1 MAPESD
7 ARELKKEKK
16 SKRRAKE
23 ADGLE
28 TSEHKE
34 DLKRIRAYSREFEEG
49 SPKRTKADDG
59 STMKRRTRSMDA
71 AEEKQVKQGEDLA
84 LSLPEWRKEHSITIT
99 GHGSERSKK
108 DFADPFRAFSNA
120 PFNDRIQQAFAKAG
134 FDKPTAIQ
142 AQAWPIALQGK
153 DMICV
158 AKTGSGKTCGF
169 LLPAFHQHL
178 QKNPQVQ
185 GFTKPV
191 LLVLAPTRELS
202 VQIMEEA
209 QKFGR
214 VIGIRS
220 VCIYGGAPKYPQIA
234 TLARGVECIIAT
246 PGMYMM
252 NDSPLSGF
260 ASTVLNGL
268 VLTRRL
274 FVLFCLQGVS
284 MI

>member
-1 MAPESD
+1 MAPNDE
-7 ARELKKEKK
+7 REDKKIKK
-16 SKRRAKE
+16 SKRRSKE

-34 DLKRIRAYSREFEEG
+34 DLKRIRAYSREFEDG
-49 SPKRTKADDG
+49 APKRSKADDG
-59 STMKRRTRSMDA
+59 SVAKRRTRSMDA
-71 AEEKQVKQGEDLA
+71 AEDKEVKLEQDKA
-84 LSLPEWRKEHSITIT
+84 LTLDEWRKEHSITIT

-108 DFADPFRAFSNA
+108 DFADPFRAFADA
-120 PFNDRIQQAFAKAG
+120 PFNDRIQESFTKAG

-169 LLPAFHQHL
+169 LLPSFHEHL
-178 QKNPQVQ
+178 KSPRVQ
-185 GFTKPV
+185 GFTKPM
-191 LLVLAPTRELS
+191 LLVVAPTRELS

-214 VIGIRS
+214 VVGIRS

-234 TLARGVECIIAT
+234 TLSRGVECVIAT
-246 PGMYMM
+246 PGMYNVMM
-252 NDSPLSGF
+252 NDT
-260 ASTVLNGL
+260 STVLNRF
-268 VLTRRL
+268 VLTHRL
-274 FVLFCLQGVS
+274 FVLLYLQADS